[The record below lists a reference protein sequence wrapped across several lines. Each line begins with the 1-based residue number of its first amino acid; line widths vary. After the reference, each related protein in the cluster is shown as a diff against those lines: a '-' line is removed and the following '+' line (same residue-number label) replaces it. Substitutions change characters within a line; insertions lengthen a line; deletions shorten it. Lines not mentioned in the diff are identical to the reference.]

1 MTTFARA
8 RIDEDSL
15 PIVEC
20 IYNRELM
27 VPVKTDQMFFVMSE
41 DVHNK
46 FGVRSDLGEVLI
58 YSPLFEEDYQC
69 MWVGLSVDF
78 DMFELEEITA

>member
-8 RIDEDSL
+8 RIDDSL

-27 VPVKTDQMFFVMSE
+27 VPVKTDQLFFVMSE
-41 DVHNK
+41 EVHEK
-46 FGVRSDLGEVLI
+46 FDVRSDLGEVLI
-58 YSPLFEEDYQC
+58 YSPVFEEDYGC
-69 MWVGLSVDF
+69 MWVGLSIDF
-78 DMFELEEITA
+78 EFLQLEGVNA